1 MSQFNEELCFTF
13 FKLRLEALHQILVLL
28 SGMEEKGS
36 ISLAGSRSSS
46 GFQSSTLLTS
56 VRLQFLAGCFG
67 LGTVGHAGAK
77 GESGRLH
84 HYQVG
89 DDDTLQC
96 IQILTIFLQNQ
107 FKNANLFGI

>member
-1 MSQFNEELCFTF
+1 
-13 FKLRLEALHQILVLL
+13 
-28 SGMEEKGS
+28 MEEKGS
-36 ISLAGSRSSS
+36 ISLAGSRLSS

-67 LGTVGHAGAK
+67 LGTVGQAGAK

-89 DDDTLQC
+89 DDDILQY
-96 IQILTIFLQNQ
+96 IKILTVFLQNQ
-107 FKNANLFGI
+107 FYNFGFKIEVLKYRLLAQLVWLRG

>member
-1 MSQFNEELCFTF
+1 
-13 FKLRLEALHQILVLL
+13 
-28 SGMEEKGS
+28 MEEKGS
-36 ISLAGSRSSS
+36 ISLAGSRSSP

-89 DDDTLQC
+89 DRAGGDDTLC
-96 IQILTIFLQNQ
+96 IQILTIFFTSLIMLN
-107 FKNANLFGI
+107 FLVFNVEV